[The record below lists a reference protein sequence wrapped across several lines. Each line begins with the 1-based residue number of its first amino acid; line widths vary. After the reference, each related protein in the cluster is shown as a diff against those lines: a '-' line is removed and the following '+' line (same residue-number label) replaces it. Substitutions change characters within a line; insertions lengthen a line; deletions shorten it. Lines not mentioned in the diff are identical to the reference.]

1 MINYLKI
8 KRMIP
13 VLDEYEYIY
22 KSLHN
27 VERDRGLELIIYDNK
42 NGSPGDYV
50 PFQVYIRMINQEWE

>member
-27 VERDRGLELIIYDNK
+27 VERDRGLESIIYDNK